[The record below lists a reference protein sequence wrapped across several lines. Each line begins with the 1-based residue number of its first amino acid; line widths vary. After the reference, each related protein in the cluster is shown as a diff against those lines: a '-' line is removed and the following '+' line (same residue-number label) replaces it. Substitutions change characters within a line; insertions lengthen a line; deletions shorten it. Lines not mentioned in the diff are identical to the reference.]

1 MARRLFALDHAFPQP
16 IVDVLAD
23 LFYREVELV
32 PIQAI
37 DQRFPD
43 LEDWQ
48 VLLALHHHRR
58 AWDGLVTVDANM
70 LALPREMWVL
80 MRTNLSLVVTEDA
93 GHDPIR
99 ATGLLFVHLSS
110 VCKRTQPTRAQVW
123 RLRAAERQP
132 EDPMQRMQSI
142 ADKRSITVGEAMAEG
157 KLAPAELK
165 RDPLA

>member
-16 IVDVLAD
+16 IVEVLAD
-23 LFYREVELV
+23 LFSGEVELV
-32 PIQAI
+32 PIQKI
-37 DQRFPD
+37 DPGFPD
-43 LEDWQ
+43 LDDWQ

-80 MRTNLSLVVTEDA
+80 MRTRLSLVVTEDA

-110 VCKRTQPTRAQVW
+110 ICRRTQPTRAQVW
-123 RLRAAERQP
+123 RLRAGERQP
-132 EDPMQRMQSI
+132 EDPMERMKSI
-142 ADKRSITVGEAMAEG
+142 ADKRSITAGEAMAEG
-157 KLAPAELK
+157 ELPPAELK